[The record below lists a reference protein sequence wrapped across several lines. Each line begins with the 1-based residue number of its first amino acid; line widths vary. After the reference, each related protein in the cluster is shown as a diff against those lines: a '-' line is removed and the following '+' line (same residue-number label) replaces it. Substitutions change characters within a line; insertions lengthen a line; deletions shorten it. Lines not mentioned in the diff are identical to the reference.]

1 MKSKDSLSVYNRKES
16 KPSQQ
21 ERINLERTA
30 ELHPENKPLFSMAS
44 NVPYKGNWNNGRIL

>member
-30 ELHPENKPLFSMAS
+30 QLYPENKPLFSMAS
-44 NVPYKGNWNNGRIL
+44 NVAYKGSWNNGRIL